1 MADHCSFCDTRRP
14 EGGTNT
20 LVLGDDWLE
29 FCEPCGETETLTNGN
44 TGEVKTL
51 REVFDLIG
59 SEQANE

>member
-14 EGGTNT
+14 EGGTNI

-51 REVFDLIG
+51 REVFDLIK
-59 SEQANE
+59 SERANE